1 MSNRNTIFCLLAGIV
16 LAVAAHIY
24 ISYGGGGK
32 LAPRTAV
39 LNRAMLQADRIAV
52 ERPGR
57 DAVELR
63 RTDSGWRMV
72 EPYAA
77 EAAQAGV
84 SRMLDSLVLL
94 KIVETYSDKYLLK
107 AGRRRSD
114 FGLANPSV
122 KITVSKGSESVRVV
136 LGDMVPGGEGVFA
149 AVEGDGTMY
158 VLDRRVLEFS
168 DVGPDGFRSREIVK
182 RRTGEI
188 EMFSIKC
195 AGGAMMNFVRSDG
208 RWMCRADR
216 NASADTPA
224 SGVKIEEFLSALVK
238 SEARSFVWPVGASNE
253 PQVATAPLLAGY
265 GLDSENGIALT
276 IHDRGL
282 NPVRM
287 VLGNEAEGGLVYALV
302 QDSSAVVTVDGRL
315 KDLAVKSDFSDLRVF
330 PFDAAGVVRLSVTD
344 DDVEYLL
351 AKKPDGEWII
361 DSPVSAQADGKEV
374 QKLIER
380 ILAATVDDRD
390 ANGITVSVSTN
401 APAERLSPSVLPE
414 DFSFARLRSREISAF
429 DPSDIRRIVS
439 CTDDSPDGSSVVFDK
454 DKRAWIVENS
464 ESGTSVRQKAVADI
478 LGALESLEAVSIVSL
493 KATESELKE
502 FGLDKPRYTVSV
514 DFFKENS
521 LRRNIFVG
529 ERTEAGYY
537 ATMGAAFDAVFILSH
552 ENVARITAPLVAK

>member
-1 MSNRNTIFCLLAGIV
+1 
-16 LAVAAHIY
+16 
-24 ISYGGGGK
+24 
-32 LAPRTAV
+32 
-39 LNRAMLQADRIAV
+39 
-52 ERPGR
+52 
-57 DAVELR
+57 
-63 RTDSGWRMV
+63 
-72 EPYAA
+72 
-77 EAAQAGV
+77 
-84 SRMLDSLVLL
+84 
-94 KIVETYSDKYLLK
+94 
-107 AGRRRSD
+107 
-114 FGLANPSV
+114 
-122 KITVSKGSESVRVV
+122 
-136 LGDMVPGGEGVFA
+136 
-149 AVEGDGTMY
+149 
-158 VLDRRVLEFS
+158 
-168 DVGPDGFRSREIVK
+168 
-182 RRTGEI
+182 
-188 EMFSIKC
+188 
-195 AGGAMMNFVRSDG
+195 
-208 RWMCRADR
+208 
-216 NASADTPA
+216 
-224 SGVKIEEFLSALVK
+224 
-238 SEARSFVWPVGASNE
+238 
-253 PQVATAPLLAGY
+253 
-265 GLDSENGIALT
+265 
-276 IHDRGL
+276 
-282 NPVRM
+282 
-287 VLGNEAEGGLVYALV
+287 
-302 QDSSAVVTVDGRL
+302 VVTVDGRL

-380 ILAATVDDRD
+380 ILAATFDDRD

-401 APAERLSPSVLPE
+401 VPAERLSPSVLPE

-429 DPSDIRRIVS
+429 DPSDIKRIVS

-502 FGLDKPRYTVSV
+502 FGLEKPRYTVSV

-552 ENVARITAPLVAK
+552 ENVARITSPLVAK